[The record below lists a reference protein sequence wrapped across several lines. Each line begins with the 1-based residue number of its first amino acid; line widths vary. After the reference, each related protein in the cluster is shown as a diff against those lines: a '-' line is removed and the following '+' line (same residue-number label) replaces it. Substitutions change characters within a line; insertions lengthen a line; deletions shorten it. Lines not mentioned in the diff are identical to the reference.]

1 LIERKLTLS
10 ESYPPYYMLG
20 YLAQQSVQKSLGVR
34 VNYTEF
40 SESVNQALGQTGDR
54 YRSGSLEDLGFLLDR
69 GVKVAMVYGD
79 RNAECNWMGGEA
91 VSLAVPW
98 QGNEEFNKSGYT
110 EFKTDTGAVRGFT
123 RQHGGLSFTR
133 IFQAGECLVVLLC
146 SF

>member
-1 LIERKLTLS
+1 LIERKLKLL

-34 VNYTEF
+34 VNYTEVP
-40 SESVNQALGQTGDR
+40 ESVNLAFGQTGDR
-54 YRSGSLEDLGFLLDR
+54 YRSGPLEDLGFLLDR

-79 RNAECNWMGGEA
+79 RNAECSWMGGEA
-91 VSLAVPW
+91 VSLSLSW
-98 QGNEEFNKSGYT
+98 QGSEDFKKSGYT
-110 EFKTDTGAVRGFT
+110 EFKTDAGAVRGFT

-133 IFQAGECLVVLLC
+133 IFQAGESLASSLC